1 MYIQA
6 SKVHKEYSDRDILA
20 EVSFTI
26 SDGERVGLVGENGS
40 GKSTLLKIIAG
51 VTDADSGSVIIN
63 PKGIS
68 VGYIPQAPDIS
79 SDRSVKAIL
88 LIPEVEEYQVLRAL
102 EKIGI
107 EDLINRNIGSLSS
120 GQRTKV
126 YLARLLVA
134 DPDILLLDEPTNH
147 LDVESLEWLEN
158 YLVNYPG
165 IVLLVSHDRRFLD
178 NTVSK
183 ILELESGD
191 VKSYGGNYSFY
202 RSQKEL
208 EDESYEREFE
218 KQQQII
224 KKLEKEIIRKKEKI
238 QSLEKS
244 DRPTKDHDKF
254 AATFFANRASRKLAG
269 GAKSLES
276 RLAQMDLVKKTEP
289 DLHLKALFQPKI
301 QSGYSVINVEG
312 VSKSYGN
319 NMILNDV
326 TFSVHRGQKIALMG
340 PNGSGKST
348 LIKIITGEMTP
359 DTGKIEIGSNVRIG
373 YLSQDHAELS
383 SKKSV
388 LEELTSQSGIDRT
401 DAYRLLRKFLL
412 PIDKIGQSVETLS
425 SGEKSKLLLAE
436 IMVSGAN
443 LIILDEPT
451 NHLDI
456 PSREAIEE
464 AIANYEETLIVVSHD
479 RYFVDRIGI
488 TDYIEVKDGQI
499 KLMNII

>member
-1 MYIQA
+1 L
-6 SKVHKEYSDRDILA
+6 SLVHLINIDFKYKGSLRNSNFALINFNF
-20 EVSFTI
+20 SI
-26 SDGERVGLVGENGS
+26 NKGEF
-40 GKSTLLKIIAG
+40 
-51 VTDADSGSVIIN
+51 
-63 PKGIS
+63 IS
-68 VGYIPQAPDIS
+68 V
-79 SDRSVKAIL
+79 L
-88 LIPEVEEYQVLRAL
+88 
-102 EKIGI
+102 
-107 EDLINRNIGSLSS
+107 
-120 GQRTKV
+120 
-126 YLARLLVA
+126 
-134 DPDILLLDEPTNH
+134 
-147 LDVESLEWLEN
+147 
-158 YLVNYPG
+158 
-165 IVLLVSHDRRFLD
+165 
-178 NTVSK
+178 
-183 ILELESGD
+183 
-191 VKSYGGNYSFY
+191 
-202 RSQKEL
+202 
-208 EDESYEREFE
+208 
-218 KQQQII
+218 
-224 KKLEKEIIRKKEKI
+224 
-238 QSLEKS
+238 
-244 DRPTKDHDKF
+244 
-254 AATFFANRASRKLAG
+254 
-269 GAKSLES
+269 
-276 RLAQMDLVKKTEP
+276 
-289 DLHLKALFQPKI
+289 
-301 QSGYSVINVEG
+301 
-312 VSKSYGN
+312 
-319 NMILNDV
+319 
-326 TFSVHRGQKIALMG
+326 G

>member
-1 MYIQA
+1 
-6 SKVHKEYSDRDILA
+6 
-20 EVSFTI
+20 
-26 SDGERVGLVGENGS
+26 
-40 GKSTLLKIIAG
+40 
-51 VTDADSGSVIIN
+51 
-63 PKGIS
+63 
-68 VGYIPQAPDIS
+68 
-79 SDRSVKAIL
+79 
-88 LIPEVEEYQVLRAL
+88 
-102 EKIGI
+102 
-107 EDLINRNIGSLSS
+107 
-120 GQRTKV
+120 
-126 YLARLLVA
+126 
-134 DPDILLLDEPTNH
+134 
-147 LDVESLEWLEN
+147 
-158 YLVNYPG
+158 
-165 IVLLVSHDRRFLD
+165 
-178 NTVSK
+178 
-183 ILELESGD
+183 
-191 VKSYGGNYSFY
+191 
-202 RSQKEL
+202 
-208 EDESYEREFE
+208 
-218 KQQQII
+218 
-224 KKLEKEIIRKKEKI
+224 
-238 QSLEKS
+238 
-244 DRPTKDHDKF
+244 
-254 AATFFANRASRKLAG
+254 
-269 GAKSLES
+269 
-276 RLAQMDLVKKTEP
+276 
-289 DLHLKALFQPKI
+289 
-301 QSGYSVINVEG
+301 
-312 VSKSYGN
+312 
-319 NMILNDV
+319 MILNDV

>member
-1 MYIQA
+1 
-6 SKVHKEYSDRDILA
+6 
-20 EVSFTI
+20 
-26 SDGERVGLVGENGS
+26 
-40 GKSTLLKIIAG
+40 
-51 VTDADSGSVIIN
+51 
-63 PKGIS
+63 
-68 VGYIPQAPDIS
+68 
-79 SDRSVKAIL
+79 
-88 LIPEVEEYQVLRAL
+88 
-102 EKIGI
+102 
-107 EDLINRNIGSLSS
+107 
-120 GQRTKV
+120 
-126 YLARLLVA
+126 
-134 DPDILLLDEPTNH
+134 
-147 LDVESLEWLEN
+147 
-158 YLVNYPG
+158 
-165 IVLLVSHDRRFLD
+165 
-178 NTVSK
+178 
-183 ILELESGD
+183 
-191 VKSYGGNYSFY
+191 
-202 RSQKEL
+202 
-208 EDESYEREFE
+208 
-218 KQQQII
+218 
-224 KKLEKEIIRKKEKI
+224 
-238 QSLEKS
+238 
-244 DRPTKDHDKF
+244 
-254 AATFFANRASRKLAG
+254 
-269 GAKSLES
+269 
-276 RLAQMDLVKKTEP
+276 MDLVKKTEP

>member
-1 MYIQA
+1 
-6 SKVHKEYSDRDILA
+6 
-20 EVSFTI
+20 
-26 SDGERVGLVGENGS
+26 
-40 GKSTLLKIIAG
+40 
-51 VTDADSGSVIIN
+51 
-63 PKGIS
+63 
-68 VGYIPQAPDIS
+68 
-79 SDRSVKAIL
+79 
-88 LIPEVEEYQVLRAL
+88 
-102 EKIGI
+102 
-107 EDLINRNIGSLSS
+107 
-120 GQRTKV
+120 
-126 YLARLLVA
+126 VA